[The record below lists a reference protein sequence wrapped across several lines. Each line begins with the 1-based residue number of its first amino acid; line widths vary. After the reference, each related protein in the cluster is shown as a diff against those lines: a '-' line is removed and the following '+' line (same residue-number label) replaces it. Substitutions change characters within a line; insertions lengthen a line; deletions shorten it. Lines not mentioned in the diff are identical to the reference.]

1 MTKWHFYIKTLKQVS
16 DFHLG
21 RHFFGLVGDFFVG
34 LSVTSQHK
42 KYKKHLTRKDGER
55 HRENDT
61 DRNLGYRDGARDT
74 SGFRDKNH
82 SIHIKTTTTMQ
93 ITLDFIRPFLGLG
106 IVQASFALHSA
117 VRKRSIPTRST
128 TWR

>member
-61 DRNLGYRDGARDT
+61 DRDLGYCDGARDT
-74 SGFRDKNH
+74 SGFRDKPEYSHQKNNNYANH
-82 SIHIKTTTTMQ
+82 FGFHPTFSWPRHSP
-93 ITLDFIRPFLGLG
+93 RP
-106 IVQASFALHSA
+106 A
-117 VRKRSIPTRST
+117 
-128 TWR
+128 